1 MVTGGHGAPPAPA
14 PLPVGWGFLKCSDSV
29 TTQPLN
35 MEVCPALDQIK
46 TKKSAIP
53 KTIAQWMV
61 SGHSGGDGKNVNLIE
76 ERFVVE
82 KLVDSKDG
90 KDGVNTQVLMG
101 SETVGFPIKVKAYFE
116 GTPFANCTLLKDPKQ
131 SLACMNVPPCDT

>member
-1 MVTGGHGAPPAPA
+1 M
-14 PLPVGWGFLKCSDSV
+14 KCSDSV

-35 MEVCPALDQIK
+35 MEVCPALDPIK

-61 SGHSGGDGKNVNLIE
+61 SGRSGGNGKNVNLIE
-76 ERFVVE
+76 EKFVVE

-90 KDGVNTQVLMG
+90 KDGVNMQVLMG
-101 SETVGFPIKVKAYFE
+101 RRVKERLQTTGPAMTLSFVTLMVSGVNGVSGVSVSPPVEKEPKGPENEHAYLIC
-116 GTPFANCTLLKDPKQ
+116 PNMVRQ
-131 SLACMNVPPCDT
+131 